1 MGVILGDDKNHFK
14 DSYLKTSII
23 ERTQFIT
30 IFFLSITLSSFHAE
44 NMMILVL
51 FLNILHLEVIW
62 YSWSSN
68 WGGDFYG
75 GVRIS
80 LPDPASSSV
89 VQGYIQY
96 PNGTLAVDY
105 PEVVLVKLIKKT
117 LFEIPGDVK
126 KRFFWSPRIFFL
138 VNPFFFLGHL
148 HVSQVYQAKRW
159 GRRIS
164 ESSSQTPKFAG

>member
-1 MGVILGDDKNHFK
+1 M
-14 DSYLKTSII
+14 
-23 ERTQFIT
+23 
-30 IFFLSITLSSFHAE
+30 
-44 NMMILVL
+44 L
-51 FLNILHLEVIW
+51 FLTILHLEVIW

-126 KRFFWSPRIFFL
+126 TPFLFFLVSEKFFFWVNPIFFL
-138 VNPFFFLGHL
+138 GQL
-148 HVSQVYQAKRW
+148 HVSQLYQAKRW

-164 ESSSQTPKFAG
+164 ESSSQTPKFAICRSQS

>member
-1 MGVILGDDKNHFK
+1 M
-14 DSYLKTSII
+14 LKTWW
-23 ERTQFIT
+23 
-30 IFFLSITLSSFHAE
+30 FF
-44 NMMILVL
+44 VL
-51 FLNILHLEVIW
+51 FLTILHLEVIW

-126 KRFFWSPRIFFL
+126 TPFLFFLVSEKFFFWWIRIFFGVSCMFPKCTSQEVGPENQWKL
-138 VNPFFFLGHL
+138 IPNTQMAGWFVGLNLNWRCLG
-148 HVSQVYQAKRW
+148 S
-159 GRRIS
+159 
-164 ESSSQTPKFAG
+164 TPKILFVADSPLFYRNNNWKFCMV

>member
-1 MGVILGDDKNHFK
+1 MLC
-14 DSYLKTSII
+14 
-23 ERTQFIT
+23 
-30 IFFLSITLSSFHAE
+30 
-44 NMMILVL
+44 
-51 FLNILHLEVIW
+51 LNNLHLEVIW

-126 KRFFWSPRIFFL
+126 KRFCFFWSPRS
-138 VNPFFFLGHL
+138 FFLGESDFFWGQL
-148 HVSQVYQAKRW
+148 HVS
-159 GRRIS
+159 
-164 ESSSQTPKFAG
+164 